1 MEDYIDTHNHI
12 LPGLDDG
19 PDTLQEA
26 LDMARVALKNGI
38 TKIVATPHHNE
49 YHHPPA
55 KEILAMVELVRSG
68 LKKEALPV
76 EVYPGNELRIS
87 PDLPEQLKAGEVL
100 SLAGSKYILLEFPFE
115 GIPIFADDIIFRLRI
130 DGWKP
135 ILAHAER
142 IYDIQRKP
150 ERLKK
155 YIDMGC
161 MVQVNSNSLTGELG
175 RASLDVGIKF
185 LKKGWVDVLA
195 SDAHAASY
203 RAPDFTDALKVAAK
217 HVGKERALAMISDN
231 PGRVFFENEQ
241 KSKTGQVD

>member
-1 MEDYIDTHNHI
+1 MEGYIDTHNHI

-26 LDMARVALKNGI
+26 IDMARVALKNGI

-49 YHHPPA
+49 YHHPPVD
-55 KEILAMVELVRSG
+55 EILAMVELVRLG
-68 LKKEALPV
+68 MKKEGMPV

-87 PDLPEQLKAGEVL
+87 LDLPEKLRTGEVL
-100 SLAGSKYILLEFPFE
+100 SLAASKYILLEFPFE
-115 GIPIFADDIIFRLRI
+115 GIPIYTEDVIFRLRV
-130 DGWKP
+130 DEWKP

-155 YIDMGC
+155 FIDMGC

-175 RASLDVGIKF
+175 RPSLDIGVKL
-185 LKKGWVDVLA
+185 LKKGWVDMLA
-195 SDAHAASY
+195 SDAHASSY

-217 HVGKERALAMISDN
+217 HVGRERALALIRDN
-231 PGRVFFENEQ
+231 PGRIFFEKRIKE
-241 KSKTGQVD
+241 KTEPVD

>member
-1 MEDYIDTHNHI
+1 MEDYVDTHNHI

-26 LDMARVALKNGI
+26 IDMARVALKNGI
-38 TKIVATPHHNE
+38 TKIVATPHRNE
-49 YHHPPA
+49 YHQPSV
-55 KEILAMVELVRSG
+55 KEILSMVELVRSG
-68 LKKEALPV
+68 LKKEAIPV
-76 EVYPGNELRIS
+76 DIYPGNELRIS
-87 PDLPEQLKAGEVL
+87 SDMPEKLKTGEVL

-115 GIPIFADDIIFRLRI
+115 GIPVFADDAIFRLRV

-161 MVQVNSNSLTGELG
+161 LVQVNSNSLTGELG
-175 RASLDVGIKF
+175 RASLDIGIKL
-185 LKKGWVDVLA
+185 LKKGWVDILA
-195 SDAHAASY
+195 SDAHAAQ
-203 RAPDFTDALKVAAK
+203 RRVPDFTEALKVAAK
-217 HVGKERALAMISDN
+217 YVGREVAERMVGET
-231 PGRVFFENEQ
+231 PGRIFR
-241 KSKTGQVD
+241 